1 MSSVAALQA
10 RVKELSN
17 TLGQIQPL
25 LDRLRNFTTS
35 IGQGDEARLELG
47 AEIRAQLKD
56 AEVEFELLRE
66 EVNALKSD
74 SSGWK
79 KPVADADKESEKERV
94 IVMAGRLEDD
104 LKRWVEDL
112 IRLSVAVNC
121 VHMQDR
127 L

>member
-79 KPVADADKESEKERV
+79 KSVADADKESEKERV
-94 IVMAGRLEDD
+94 IAMTGRLEDD
-104 LKRWVEDL
+104 LKR
-112 IRLSVAVNC
+112 
-121 VHMQDR
+121 
-127 L
+127 